1 MTNPP
6 PPASQPSPGPS
17 TRGAPAAAPPVATRS
32 PAAAPRSLGP
42 LIAVVVLVILAG
54 AGAAAWLLQRPTV
67 MFTNRLMGPVRLTLN
82 ESTRTVAPGETIRAK
97 VPRDMLTA
105 QWELVR
111 PLSANQTPMGEEV
124 KGAWVVRAPRGTIER
139 AAEGRTD
146 TGDFFAPLITN
157 ASDRLLRIAVN
168 AGLEGAKDCGCAV
181 RPGAQ
186 DVFIGYYRLYRNST
200 VRATDPQGRTAT
212 FRDLGPAA
220 EARGWRVGLRFAN
233 ENLGV
238 GK

>member
-1 MTNPP
+1 
-6 PPASQPSPGPS
+6 
-17 TRGAPAAAPPVATRS
+17 
-32 PAAAPRSLGP
+32 
-42 LIAVVVLVILAG
+42 VVTL
-54 AGAAAWLLQRPTV
+54 LLQRPTV
-67 MFTNRLMGPVRLTLN
+67 VFTNRLVGPVRLTLN
-82 ESTRTVAPGETIRAK
+82 ESTRTVAPGETVKAK
-97 VPRDMLTA
+97 VPRNLLTA

-111 PLSANQTPMGEEV
+111 PLSATQAPMGEEV
-124 KGAWVVRAPRGTIER
+124 KGAWVVREPRGTIER

-146 TGDFFAPLITN
+146 TGDFFAPLISN
-157 ASDRLLRIAVN
+157 ATDRLLRIVVN

-181 RPGAQ
+181 RPGTEH
-186 DVFIGYYRLYRNST
+186 VFIGYYRLYRNST

-220 EARGWRVGLRFAN
+220 EERGWRVGLRFAN

>member
-6 PPASQPSPGPS
+6 PSQSPSPGS
-17 TRGAPAAAPPVATRS
+17 SIAGAQAAPTPVATRS

-42 LIAVVVLVILAG
+42 LIAVVVLLILAG
-54 AGAAAWLLQRPTV
+54 AGAVAWLLQRPTV
-67 MFTNRLMGPVRLTLN
+67 VFTNRLVGPVRLTIN
-82 ESTRTVAPGETIRAK
+82 ESARTVAPGDTVRAK
-97 VPRDMLTA
+97 VPRDLLTV

-111 PLSANQTPMGEEV
+111 PLSANQVPMGEEV
-124 KGAWVVRAPRGTIER
+124 KGTWVVRAPRGRIER

-157 ASDRLLRIAVN
+157 ASNRLLRIVVN

-186 DVFIGYYRLYRNST
+186 HVFIGYYRLYRNST
-200 VRATDPQGRTAT
+200 VRATDPQERTAT
-212 FRDLGPAA
+212 FRDLGPIA
-220 EARGWRVGLRFAN
+220 EQRGWQIGLRFAN